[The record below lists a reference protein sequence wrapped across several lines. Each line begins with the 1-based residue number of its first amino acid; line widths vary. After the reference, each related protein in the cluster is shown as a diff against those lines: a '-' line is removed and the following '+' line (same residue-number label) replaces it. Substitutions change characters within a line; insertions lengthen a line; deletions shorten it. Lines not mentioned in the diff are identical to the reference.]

1 MSLMPWDIDDE
12 IKGIRDEMNRMFNEA
27 FSQLPSSLTGR
38 REAVWSPAID
48 VCQTDDAIIVEV
60 ELPGVKEEDFSLNL
74 TKDTLKISGE
84 IKSAEAK
91 ENVSYLR
98 RERHRGKFSRTIAL
112 PVSIDVDKAKAVY
125 KNGILQITLPK
136 AEEVKPRTLKIEVEK

>member
-1 MSLMPWDIDDE
+1 MSLMPWDVDDE
-12 IKGIRDEMNRMFNEA
+12 IRSIRDEMNRMFNEA
-27 FSQLPSSLTGR
+27 FSQLPSALTGR

-48 VCQTDDAIIVEV
+48 VCQTDDAFIVEV
-60 ELPGVKEEDFSLNL
+60 ELPGTKEEDFNLNL

-84 IKSAEAK
+84 IKAPEAQ

-98 RERHRGKFSRTIAL
+98 RERHRGKFSRTIVL
-112 PVSIDVDKAKAVY
+112 PVEIDADKAKAIY

-136 AEEVKPRTLKIEVEK
+136 AEEVKPRTIQIEVE